1 MSETVTPPQGVP
13 KKKTRLQLVA
23 EDQGMTVDEMLN
35 KYATDSVV
43 PGICVK
49 CNMVHDSCEPD
60 AVDNWCDECDAGT
73 VKSILVIAGVI

>member
-1 MSETVTPPQGVP
+1 MSETVTPVQGVP

-23 EDQGMTVDEMLN
+23 EDQGMTVEQMLD

-49 CNMVHDSCEPD
+49 CHMVHDSCEPD
-60 AVDNWCDECDAGT
+60 AEENWCDECDEGT
-73 VKSILVIAGVI
+73 VKSILVLAGII